1 MTSLELVDF
10 INADREGR
18 VKAGELTKY
27 VELAHRSLMAKVPE
41 VLGAGC
47 AKFIAHHQNEQ
58 NGQSY
63 AIYCLPKREACLVA
77 MSYSYALQAKV
88 FDRMCELEQA
98 VGAPRLPGVPQ
109 TFAQALRLAAEQAE
123 VIEQQAA
130 QLEAAKPAVEFVDRY
145 CDATGALGFR
155 QVAKVLKVKEHIF
168 RDFLIEKK
176 IMYRLGGALAPM
188 AAHLDAGRF
197 VVKAGHAASNNHAF
211 NSARFTPKGVNWVA
225 GEFAKHQV
233 EQQLALH

>member
-1 MTSLELVDF
+1 VNSIIAGVVTMTSLELVDF
-10 INADREGR
+10 INRERTGDQA
-18 VKAGELTKY
+18 V
-27 VELAHRSLMAKVPE
+27 LAHSDFMKKVPH
-41 VLGAGC
+41 VLGEGAGL
-47 AKFIAHHQNEQ
+47 FSDTYQHPQ
-58 NGQSY
+58 NGQTY
-63 AIYCLPKREACLVA
+63 PMYRLPKREACLMA
-77 MSYSYALQAKV
+77 MSYSYVLQAKV
-88 FDRMCELEQA
+88 FDRMCEMEQA
-98 VGAPRLPGVPQ
+98 LQPKFQVP
-109 TFAQALRLAAEQAE
+109 TTLSSALRLAAEQAE
-123 VIEQQAA
+123 VIEQKALA
-130 QLEAAKPAVEFVDRY
+130 LEAAKPAVEFVDRY

-197 VVKAGHAASNNHAF
+197 VVKAGHAAANNHAF